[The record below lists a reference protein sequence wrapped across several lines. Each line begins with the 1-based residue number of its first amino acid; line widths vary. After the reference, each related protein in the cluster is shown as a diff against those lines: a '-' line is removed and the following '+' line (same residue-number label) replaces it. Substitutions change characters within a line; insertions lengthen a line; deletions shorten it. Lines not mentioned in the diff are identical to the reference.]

1 MASPG
6 KDEANVRDAM
16 KGYWDH
22 WVKDAAQSGN
32 FLKVMVS
39 EDDVDKAKDIH
50 ESDLAEITG
59 LLPDLTGMNVLEL
72 ASGVGFVYNV
82 CVCVCERYYIYI
94 SNYIYYMI

>member
-1 MASPG
+1 MSVESVDMASPQ
-6 KDEANVRDAM
+6 KNESDVRDAM

-39 EDDVDKAKDIH
+39 EDDGDKAKDIH

-59 LLPDLTGMNVLEL
+59 LLPDLKGMDVLEL
-72 ASGVGFVYNV
+72 ASGVGLVN
-82 CVCVCERYYIYI
+82 
-94 SNYIYYMI
+94 